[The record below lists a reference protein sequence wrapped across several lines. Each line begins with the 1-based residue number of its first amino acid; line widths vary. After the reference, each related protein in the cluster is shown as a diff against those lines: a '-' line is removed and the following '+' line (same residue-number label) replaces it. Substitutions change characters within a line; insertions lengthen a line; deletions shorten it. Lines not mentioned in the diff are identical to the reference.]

1 MALGAAIGLAA
12 LTRQDSLLLLP
23 FAALPATVLAGGAAG
38 RVIGRCALTA
48 AVAAAV
54 VTPWVVRNAIRVHE
68 TAIATTSAASA
79 LAGANCRQSYNGPAI
94 GYWVG
99 GCARFE
105 AGQRTSEAH
114 FSRTIRD
121 DAITY
126 ARAHADRL
134 PVVLSAR
141 FARVWGLWDPF
152 DQAWREKVESRE
164 YRWQELVWPAS
175 LATLLLGLAGLRMLA
190 RHGRPIAM
198 LVVPLVTTTVIAL
211 LGYGNTRFRAP
222 AECTL
227 AVGAAAVLLALW
239 ERRSSGPSRAAVHA
253 VHDSPGVTGDGL
265 GGQRLGER

>member
-198 LVVPLVTTTVIAL
+198 LVVPLVTTTV
-211 LGYGNTRFRAP
+211 T
-222 AECTL
+222 
-227 AVGAAAVLLALW
+227 
-239 ERRSSGPSRAAVHA
+239 RSSATATRGSVRRPSARSRSEPPRSCSRSGSVAAQVLR
-253 VHDSPGVTGDGL
+253 G
-265 GGQRLGER
+265 RLSMRCTTRPVSLETV